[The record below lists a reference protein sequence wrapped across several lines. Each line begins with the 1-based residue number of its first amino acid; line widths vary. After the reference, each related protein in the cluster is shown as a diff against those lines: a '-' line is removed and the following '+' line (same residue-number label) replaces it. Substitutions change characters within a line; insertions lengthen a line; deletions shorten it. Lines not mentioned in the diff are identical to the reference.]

1 MNLIPRIT
9 PLLAALGAAA
19 VLGGCSSGVPL
30 DQKAPVE
37 TQTATPVG
45 AATGSATANG
55 VAGQGAAQSS
65 VAAVQ
70 TGGAGAAGAGGG
82 MGPTADVGRS
92 VYFGYDSYTVDPRYQ
107 PTLQGNA
114 QYLSTHPAA
123 HVQLQGNTDAR
134 GSREYNLALGQKRAD
149 AVRRSLELLGV
160 KPSQMEAI
168 SFGKEKPKALGS
180 TPEDYAMNRR
190 VDIVYQP

>member
-1 MNLIPRIT
+1 
-9 PLLAALGAAA
+9 
-19 VLGGCSSGVPL
+19 
-30 DQKAPVE
+30 
-37 TQTATPVG
+37 
-45 AATGSATANG
+45 
-55 VAGQGAAQSS
+55 
-65 VAAVQ
+65 
-70 TGGAGAAGAGGG
+70 GGG
-82 MGPTADVGRS
+82 PNSGPTADVGRS
-92 VYFGYDSYTVDPRYQ
+92 VYFAYDSYTVDPRYQ
-107 PTLQGNA
+107 ATVQGNA

-160 KPSQMEAI
+160 KPSQMEAV